1 MESDIRWGQDVVF
14 PEPSGTQRRTTGM
27 LAITKEMVGSQ
38 LVGNAGVPA
47 PRDWTIYLSAE
58 GLEPTRLAAPRAK
71 ATIRYGSGASTFIRE
86 IEIPAVGVAL
96 HVVASWLSVD
106 IEVRSSGLPSNG
118 NVQVSAYASP
128 GRPTLG
134 RSVFTIANAQYT
146 PGNVLPIPMFCT
158 SVLAYATRAGA
169 SNALGFNW
177 QYNAIARGTV
187 TNPPANMVGSWGT
200 ARAIPQDATG
210 IVLLPVAADNFLS
223 LGFEVQT

>member
-1 MESDIRWGQDVVF
+1 
-14 PEPSGTQRRTTGM
+14 
-27 LAITKEMVGSQ
+27 
-38 LVGNAGVPA
+38 
-47 PRDWTIYLSAE
+47 
-58 GLEPTRLAAPRAK
+58 
-71 ATIRYGSGASTFIRE
+71 
-86 IEIPAVGVAL
+86 VAL